1 MFLVMHTKH
10 RMIGT
15 KIHSGLIK
23 PIFSLQNILKVS
35 CITKVFYSIRVVKCA
50 LWSLK
55 TNLSSRDYFSPNYVF
70 STQMNG
76 LKSTIDGLET
86 SVGITR
92 AELEGAMSRMK
103 NNELETRRFGET
115 LQKLQNDLL
124 RDLSEGINEVKEAR
138 EKDFSSLEKT
148 VEERL
153 AEVSQSIKVSLEEFT
168 KAQSE
173 AQSQLTDLRARLGD
187 MEDPTLIKQELSA
200 IVGVVAEIK
209 RAKQTSH
216 ASVES
221 LGEQIGAVRAELQ
234 IRNQEVASL
243 SQEVET
249 VRSVMQETIG
259 NLRKALSAAEASVQ
273 ALKDKSGAL
282 ESSLEQVTDAV
293 HHVETQ
299 MNEAETQARK
309 QADDLEARVKASE
322 ESTDSLSTSISDI
335 TSKVESLLSKY
346 DDTESALAANGKAVE
361 EAKRGTQ
368 QEMEALTKRLG
379 ELQSNM
385 DTLGDI
391 QATLTSKD
399 SDLDQL
405 VKDLEVRLAT
415 VEGSSSS
422 EEPEQLRS
430 LRNTLASLEAK
441 AVKLEHHEEAIS
453 SLQKALEETTRTLA
467 EIPNVNEKE
476 E

>member
-23 PIFSLQNILKVS
+23 PIFSLQNILKIS

-103 NNELETRRFGET
+103 NNELETRRLGET

-187 MEDPTLIKQELSA
+187 MEDPALIKQELSA

-209 RAKQTSH
+209 RAKQT
-216 ASVES
+216 SVES

-441 AVKLEHHEEAIS
+441 TVKLEHHEEAIS

>member
-1 MFLVMHTKH
+1 M
-10 RMIGT
+10 
-15 KIHSGLIK
+15 
-23 PIFSLQNILKVS
+23 
-35 CITKVFYSIRVVKCA
+35 
-50 LWSLK
+50 
-55 TNLSSRDYFSPNYVF
+55 F
-70 STQMNG
+70 STQMYG

-92 AELEGAMSRMK
+92 AELEGAMSRVK
-103 NNELETRRFGET
+103 SNELETRRLEET

-124 RDLSEGINEVKEAR
+124 RDLSEGINEVKVAR

-153 AEVSQSIKVSLEEFT
+153 AEVSQSIRVSLEEFT
-168 KAQSE
+168 KTQGE
-173 AQSQLTDLRARLGD
+173 AQSQLADLKARLGD
-187 MEDPTLIKQELSA
+187 MEDPALIKQELSA
-200 IVGVVAEIK
+200 IVDVVAEIK
-209 RAKQTSH
+209 TAKQTSH

-221 LGEQIGAVRAELQ
+221 VGEQIGAVRSELQ

-259 NLRKALSAAEASVQ
+259 SLKKALSAAEANVQ
-273 ALKDKSGAL
+273 ALKDKSEAL
-282 ESSLEQVTDAV
+282 GSSVEQVTDAV
-293 HHVETQ
+293 RHVETQ

-322 ESTDSLSTSISDI
+322 ESTESLSTSMSDI
-335 TSKVESLLSKY
+335 TSKVEWLLSNY
-346 DDTESALAANGKAVE
+346 DDTESALAANVKAVE
-361 EAKRGTQ
+361 DAERGTQ
-368 QEMEALTKRLG
+368 QEMEALKKRFG
-379 ELQSNM
+379 ELQTNM

-405 VKDLEVRLAT
+405 VKDLEARLST
-415 VEGSSSS
+415 VEGSSS

-430 LRNTLASLEAK
+430 LKSTLASLEAK
-441 AVKLEHHEEAIS
+441 AAKLEHHEEAIS

>member
-23 PIFSLQNILKVS
+23 PIFSLQNILKIS
-35 CITKVFYSIRVVKCA
+35 CITKLFYSIRVVKCA

-103 NNELETRRFGET
+103 NNELETRRLGET

-187 MEDPTLIKQELSA
+187 MEDPALIKQELSA

-209 RAKQTSH
+209 RAKQT
-216 ASVES
+216 SVES

>member
-23 PIFSLQNILKVS
+23 PIFSLQNILKIS

-103 NNELETRRFGET
+103 NNELETRRLGET

-187 MEDPTLIKQELSA
+187 MEDPALIKQELSA

-209 RAKQTSH
+209 RAKQT
-216 ASVES
+216 SVES

-405 VKDLEVRLAT
+405 VKDLEVRLVT